1 MNLEKRAIDQLAA
14 LPQPITVKG
23 GGYAYTANVKKNPYK
38 WMASDGSPITLTNI
52 KELGEYLAK
61 YIQEDW
67 DAFVDDQMDAQDL
80 VDYGIIRVG
89 QEGAYRDQEDFEHK
103 EMLGDAVGTEA
114 PHTIVWSMGHNY
126 KQVMRNAVKELGLQV
141 DSQGYEGGSTLWSIV
156 FYNDKKLTPDQ
167 WDDLLRD
174 NVGEQLGMGNSY
186 PNWMEVESADDMFES
201 KQIEESKPLDK
212 EVYNVN
218 VKQIKDDIFGGFH
231 TQYRVRI
238 PKGQGDPKELV
249 IAALKKHG
257 IPEPF
262 EIVGLHKG
270 MFNRKDRAEH
280 KLPADQDVDKHWL
293 LNNSGEKTV
302 TEETDIERLLKLAGM
317 YHKPQVFE
325 TEENKEGDQSP
336 LSDVTDFVADIRG
349 EKAKNPEKFVNA
361 DGDKSVLSEKDV
373 EEGWDPYQDELED
386 EDYYDDQSQED
397 FPGRSRRFA
406 NPGSALYAADSR
418 NPRIHACPTCGGEN
432 RLTQRDLDAGYQ
444 CDRCAD
450 AAEGIG
456 MGSYAE
462 GIEEGEVDEDYL
474 EPPHQK
480 DPHTNEEDD
489 WYDPE
494 DARRQMAR
502 MGAHPEFTGRH
513 ELKPHDPV
521 ADQAAEDEWI
531 MNQNAEQEQM
541 AAMDDWDVF
550 NKQGVDEEGD
560 LSNGYGDNHAVDGED
575 FFPSGATS
583 NVARKVGPAG
593 ARHGDNPMSKVMAT
607 ESKKLHEKYLRD
619 FADFKKKTEVT
630 EARPPATQAPRSGM
644 SVGRE
649 VYDLLWKNKMFVFDR
664 DDIEEFKDT
673 YSIDLEFSYQDIDTP
688 MPSFEQWLYKYHLD
702 IRVSGAAGGAKYI
715 NVQLL
720 HMAPYLKDWK
730 KAKELIERN
739 IGPVLQIGSGGYHDA
754 IRVRFDRSV
763 LNA

>member
-1 MNLEKRAIDQLAA
+1 MKEAKGDSLDKALARLREPEYLESRAINQLKT
-14 LPQPITVKG
+14 LQQPITVNAG
-23 GGYAYTANVKKNPYK
+23 SYAYRANIKKNPYF
-38 WMASDGSPITLTNI
+38 WQASDGSPIKI
-52 KELGEYLAK
+52 KSLKEIGEYFDK
-61 YIQEDW
+61 WVQEEW
-67 DAFVDDQMDAQDL
+67 DDFLDDGQDIDDL
-80 VDYGIIRVG
+80 VRQGIVRQG
-89 QEGAYRDQEDFEHK
+89 AGGAYRDQEDYEHK
-103 EMLGDAVGTEA
+103 QMLGDA
-114 PHTIVWSMGHNY
+114 I
-126 KQVMRNAVKELGLQV
+126 
-141 DSQGYEGGSTLWSIV
+141 
-156 FYNDKKLTPDQ
+156 
-167 WDDLLRD
+167 
-174 NVGEQLGMGNSY
+174 GEDTN
-186 PNWMEVESADDMFES
+186 
-201 KQIEESKPLDK
+201 
-212 EVYNVN
+212 
-218 VKQIKDDIFGGFH
+218 
-231 TQYRVRI
+231 
-238 PKGQGDPKELV
+238 
-249 IAALKKHG
+249 
-257 IPEPF
+257 
-262 EIVGLHKG
+262 
-270 MFNRKDRAEH
+270 
-280 KLPADQDVDKHWL
+280 
-293 LNNSGEKTV
+293 
-302 TEETDIERLLKLAGM
+302 EETPMTEDADMTRLLKLAGM

-336 LSDVTDFVADIRG
+336 LSDVTDFVADVRG
-349 EKAKNPEKFVNA
+349 EKPKDPEKFVNA

-373 EEGWDPYQDELED
+373 EEGWDPFQDELDD

-418 NPRIHACPTCGGEN
+418 NPRIHPCPTCGGEN

-456 MGSYAE
+456 LGSYGE
-462 GIEEGEVDEDYL
+462 SIEETEVEEDYL

-494 DARRQMAR
+494 DARRQVAR

-513 ELKPHDPV
+513 ELKPHDPIRDQEQEDEWV
-521 ADQAAEDEWI
+521 MNQAAEQD
-531 MNQNAEQEQM
+531 QM

-560 LSNGYGDNHAVDGED
+560 LGNGYGSNHAVDGED

-583 NVARKVGPAG
+583 NVVRKVGPSG

-619 FADFKKKTEVT
+619 FADFKKKTEVN
-630 EARPPATQAPRSGM
+630 EARPPAVQAPRSGM

-664 DDIEEFKDT
+664 DDLA
-673 YSIDLEFSYQDIDTP
+673 DLRDNYDID
-688 MPSFEQWLYKYHLD
+688 MEFGRQDFDKLKQMYGDDVSDDELNNPSFEQWLYNYHRD

-720 HMAPYLKDWK
+720 NLASNLKDWK

-739 IGPVLQIGSGGYHDA
+739 IGPVLQMGTGGDKDA
-754 IRVRFDRSV
+754 IRIRFDRSV
-763 LNA
+763 LNV